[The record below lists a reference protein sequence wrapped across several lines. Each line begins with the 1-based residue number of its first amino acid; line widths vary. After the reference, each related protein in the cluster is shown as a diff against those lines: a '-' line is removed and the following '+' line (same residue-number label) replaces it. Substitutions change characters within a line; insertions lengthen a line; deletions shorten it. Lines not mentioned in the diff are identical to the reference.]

1 MLNLT
6 IYQRRQV
13 ARAAAALTP
22 AARSAFIAVVES
34 TLPRYCLGR
43 APSNTD
49 VQRVIDYV
57 LDAVPWPRSTTLLR
71 FGFFWEVA

>member
-13 ARAAAALTP
+13 ARAAATLTSV
-22 AARSAFIAVVES
+22 ASSAFITVVES
-34 TLPRYCLGR
+34 TLSRHCRGR

-49 VQRVIDYV
+49 VQRAIAYV
-57 LDAVPWPRSTTLLR
+57 LGAVRWPRSTARSR
-71 FGFFWEVA
+71 FGFF